1 MAQGAR
7 QSSLFA
13 AEDFSVAYES
23 FSEANFQAY
32 DFETIRNT
40 MVDYISTNYPENFND
55 YINSSEFI
63 AIVELIAFLGHN
75 LAFRADL
82 ASRENY
88 LSTAER
94 RESALRIAE
103 FLGYKP
109 TRNVVANGYL
119 KIDSVKTDQEVFD
132 SGGNSL
138 ANATIQ
144 FEDVTDT
151 NSYQNFLNVMNSIFQ
166 SSSQFGSPFS
176 SATIGGIK
184 NEIYRTNSIS
194 NTAERNFSN
203 LINNS
208 SSSFSFYNP
217 EINSTSLTI
226 NESAPD
232 PYRVTDFLYKDDLFL
247 ENQ

>member
-32 DFETIRNT
+32 DFETIRNA

-63 AIVELIAFLGHN
+63 ALLELLAFLGHN

-109 TRNVVANGYL
+109 TRNVVSNGYL
-119 KIDSVKTDQEVFD
+119 KIDSVKTDEVVFD
-132 SGGNSL
+132 TSGNSL
-138 ANATIQ
+138 ANTTVQ

-151 NSYQNFLNVMNSIFQ
+151 NSFQNFISIMNAIFQ

-176 SATIGGIK
+176 SFTNAGVV
-184 NEIYRTNSIS
+184 NEIYLS
-194 NTAERNFSN
+194 
-203 LINNS
+203 LIH
-208 SSSFSFYNP
+208 
-217 EINSTSLTI
+217 I
-226 NESAPD
+226 
-232 PYRVTDFLYKDDLFL
+232 
-247 ENQ
+247 

>member
-32 DFETIRNT
+32 DFETIRNA

-63 AIVELIAFLGHN
+63 ALLELLAFLGHN

-94 RESALRIAE
+94 RESVLRIAE
-103 FLGYKP
+103 FLGYKR
-109 TRNVVANGYL
+109 TSNVVSIGYL
-119 KIDSVKTDQEVFD
+119 
-132 SGGNSL
+132 
-138 ANATIQ
+138 
-144 FEDVTDT
+144 
-151 NSYQNFLNVMNSIFQ
+151 
-166 SSSQFGSPFS
+166 
-176 SATIGGIK
+176 
-184 NEIYRTNSIS
+184 
-194 NTAERNFSN
+194 
-203 LINNS
+203 
-208 SSSFSFYNP
+208 
-217 EINSTSLTI
+217 
-226 NESAPD
+226 
-232 PYRVTDFLYKDDLFL
+232 
-247 ENQ
+247 

>member
-32 DFETIRNT
+32 DFETIRNA

-63 AIVELIAFLGHN
+63 ALLELLAFLGHN

-94 RESALRIAE
+94 RDSALRIAE

-109 TRNVVANGYL
+109 TRNVVASGYL
-119 KIDSVKTDQEVFD
+119 KIDSVKTTEPVFD
-132 SGGNSL
+132 TNGNSL
-138 ANATIQ
+138 ANANVQ
-144 FEDVTDT
+144 FENLADN
-151 NSYQNFLNVMNSIFQ
+151 NSYQNFLTIMNAIFQ
-166 SSSQFGSPFS
+166 SSSQFGSP
-176 SATIGGIK
+176 
-184 NEIYRTNSIS
+184 
-194 NTAERNFSN
+194 
-203 LINNS
+203 
-208 SSSFSFYNP
+208 
-217 EINSTSLTI
+217 
-226 NESAPD
+226 
-232 PYRVTDFLYKDDLFL
+232 
-247 ENQ
+247 